1 MLLWYLSC
9 ILSCIDTRLFVYSS
23 MSTLLCGNWVRMLMC
38 AIFLI
43 VCLMSRQIFKV
54 TRIMIYISLWIIY
67 MIFHGLVFTFSEY
80 YVLFNDISML
90 VFAVLLHAII
100 KSGIIT
106 YKDIDKGV
114 MLILFIHISYL
125 LLQYLG
131 ILDSGSSYFKL
142 TGCGD
147 NPNVTAILL
156 VTCTP
161 FLTRMIYRRYHIYI
175 NSILLIL
182 SIIFLFVLRCRTAYI
197 GMFLI
202 VFTAFVVKYHERIK
216 AMRKPVVIIGVVVTC
231 LLVGLLSN
239 HLYKMKQSS
248 ADGRIFIWKQT
259 VGMIA
264 DNPVGV
270 GYGMFERSYNNY
282 VSEYFATHET
292 ERKHSILTSRVVSAY
307 NDYLE
312 QGAEGGIVGMLFLVG
327 FYLLLVWETVRRRDI
342 FSLSIVVAYMV
353 MSAVNFI
360 ILTNIPWLLL
370 LCVTSM
376 IKSSDKEKLYFLS
389 NQKLTILPL
398 LLISLLVL
406 FFDTRF
412 IIAQSML
419 KQYKCL
425 YKRTNFVTKGRL
437 DSLRNIIGTSEAYYT
452 FCSEYSAASGN
463 YQKAIE
469 YGLEALKYTSSPNLM
484 LSVSEYYEKNKDL
497 SNAVS
502 MMKRLSDMLPGNF
515 STKYLMLLLYE
526 KAGNHSAARTMAVEI
541 TEKPVKIESEETSY
555 IKAYAMRYL
564 NQSLCE

>member
-1 MLLWYLSC
+1 M
-9 ILSCIDTRLFVYSS
+9 
-23 MSTLLCGNWVRMLMC
+23 
-38 AIFLI
+38 
-43 VCLMSRQIFKV
+43 
-54 TRIMIYISLWIIY
+54 
-67 MIFHGLVFTFSEY
+67 
-80 YVLFNDISML
+80 
-90 VFAVLLHAII
+90 
-100 KSGIIT
+100 
-106 YKDIDKGV
+106 
-114 MLILFIHISYL
+114 
-125 LLQYLG
+125 
-131 ILDSGSSYFKL
+131 
-142 TGCGD
+142 
-147 NPNVTAILL
+147 
-156 VTCTP
+156 
-161 FLTRMIYRRYHIYI
+161 
-175 NSILLIL
+175 
-182 SIIFLFVLRCRTAYI
+182 LRCRTAYI
-197 GMFLI
+197 GIFIMGTIAFAMHYHGRIRTVRRSLVILVAVI
-202 VFTAFVVKYHERIK
+202 V
-216 AMRKPVVIIGVVVTC
+216 C
-231 LLVGLLSN
+231 LLVGFLSV
-239 HLYKMKQSS
+239 YMYRIKQSS

-259 VGMIA
+259 FAMIV
-264 DNPVGV
+264 DNPAGV

-292 ERKHSILTSRVVSAY
+292 ERKHSILTSRVISAY

-312 QGAEGGIVGMLFLVG
+312 QGAEGGIAGMLFLVG
-327 FYLLLVWETVRRRDI
+327 FYIFFVWETIRRRDV

-360 ILTNIPWLLL
+360 ILTNIPWLLF

-406 FFDTRF
+406 FLNTRF

-419 KQYKCL
+419 KQYKDL
-425 YKRTNFVTKGRL
+425 YKQTNSVTKSRL
-437 DSLRNIIGTSEAYYT
+437 DSLRNMIGTSEAYYT
-452 FCSEYSAASGN
+452 FYSEYSAASGD

-469 YGLEALKYTSSPNLM
+469 YGREALRYTSSPNLM
-484 LSVSEYYEKNKDL
+484 LSVSDYYERNRDL
-497 SNAVS
+497 PNAIS